1 MLQRIKFHWES
12 HTANSFAPSY
22 SLVQRKYDAVSQ
34 DPMNRLL
41 RVLFQRKAD
50 DVWRVIVGHDESRF
64 VPFYDLPEDVRGNLA
79 FALVK
84 YPNDPRP
91 WFQLSEIEAMP
102 PEVRNRQA
110 SIMVAK
116 SVPHS
121 WENTTEDRLVFE
133 GIGWR
138 CNVDYYCVVVKV
150 RDVLTIRGINNG
162 DTRIESEGESEAD
175 TC

>member
-1 MLQRIKFHWES
+1 MLLRTKFHWES

-22 SLVQRKYDAVSQ
+22 SLVQRGHDAVSQ
-34 DPMNRLL
+34 DPMNRQL
-41 RVLFQRKAD
+41 RVLFQRKQD
-50 DVWRVIVGHDESRF
+50 NLWRVIVGHDESRF
-64 VPFYDLPEDVRGNLA
+64 IQFYDLPDNVRDNLA

-91 WFQLSEIEAMP
+91 WFRLGEIEAMN

-110 SIMVAK
+110 SIAVAK
-116 SVPHS
+116 SIPNS
-121 WENTTEDRLVFE
+121 PEETIENLLIYE

-138 CNVDYYCVVVKV
+138 SNVDYYCVVMTVK
-150 RDVLTIRGINNG
+150 DVLTIRGIPDGN
-162 DTRIESEGESEAD
+162 TRVESEGKSEAD

>member
-22 SLVQRKYDAVSQ
+22 AYAAQFYDAVSQ
-34 DPMNRLL
+34 DPMNRQLK
-41 RVLFQRKAD
+41 VIFQRKAD

-91 WFQLSEIEAMP
+91 WFKLSEIEAMA

-110 SIMVAK
+110 SIMIAK
-116 SVPHS
+116 APPV
-121 WENTTEDRLVFE
+121 TEEPFETRMIYE
-133 GIGWR
+133 GIGFR
-138 CNVDYYCVVVKV
+138 ANIDYYCIVVKV
-150 RDVLTIRGINNG
+150 RDILTIRGIDNG
-162 DTRIESEGESEAD
+162 DTRIESEGKSEAD